1 MPEIE
6 VGKVTHYFGH
16 AKAAVVLLSDALRVG
31 DRIHIK
37 GSTTDFEQ
45 EVRSMEIEH
54 GKLQEAKAGQEVG
67 LEVNERVREHDIVYK
82 VV

>member
-6 VGKVTHYFGH
+6 VGKITHYFGR
-16 AKAAVVLLSDALRVG
+16 AKAAIILLSDALKVG
-31 DRIHIK
+31 DGIHIK

-45 EVRSMEIEH
+45 EVRSMEIGHE
-54 GKLQEAKAGQEVG
+54 KFQEATAGQEVG
-67 LEVNERVREHDIVYK
+67 VEVNERVREHDIVYK